1 MIDGDKSLSDLT
13 TEALAMAKEQVKA
26 SANAAAQATAN
37 TKPAD
42 VTAGMTPEQVAAVKD
57 GLAAQAS
64 AQNSIVGGA
73 SSQEA
78 SDAKNL
84 EILCKSVADKFYKR
98 G

>member
-1 MIDGDKSLSDLT
+1 
-13 TEALAMAKEQVKA
+13 
-26 SANAAAQATAN
+26 
-37 TKPAD
+37 
-42 VTAGMTPEQVAAVKD
+42 MTPEQVAAVKD

-73 SSQEA
+73 SSPEA

-84 EILCKSVADKFYKR
+84 GEILCKSVADKFYKR